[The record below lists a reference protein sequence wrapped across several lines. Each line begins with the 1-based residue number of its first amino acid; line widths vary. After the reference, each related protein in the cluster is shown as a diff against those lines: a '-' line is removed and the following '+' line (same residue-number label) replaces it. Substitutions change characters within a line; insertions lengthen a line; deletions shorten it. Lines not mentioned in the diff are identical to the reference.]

1 MEGSDQMPTVLSFLL
16 YAILVVLAIWAA
28 LAFAAIAIRHFLN
41 SAFLI
46 SWRWAQAGGGAMI
59 VPAFWFA
66 VFFAAPYG
74 DGMLSSLFG
83 ESLQDMGALL
93 GFVVAIFVGVFFG
106 AIVGAGLGASWRA
119 VHNAQ

>member
-1 MEGSDQMPTVLSFLL
+1 MPIDLSFLI

-28 LAFAAIAIRHFLN
+28 LEFVAIAIRHFIN
-41 SAFLI
+41 SAFPI
-46 SWRWAQAGGGAMI
+46 SWRWAQAGGGTMI

-74 DGMLSSLFG
+74 DGLLSSLFG
-83 ESLQDMGALL
+83 ESVQDIGALL

-106 AIVGAGLGASWRA
+106 AIVGAGLGASWHR
-119 VHNAQ
+119 VRNAQ